1 MSVVVV
7 ADAAAVAGAGAGA
20 GAGVGSSA
28 DAVVNAGR
36 PVQYICIH
44 NAIIWSPTIA
54 WLSLMLLISWLAGKG
69 CVLLLMDIVDSVADG
84 VGDIVVAVVAVIVV
98 VVVVVY

>member
-7 ADAAAVAGAGAGA
+7 PDAAAVAGA

-36 PVQYICIH
+36 PVQYMCIH
-44 NAIIWSPTIA
+44 NAIVWSPTIA
-54 WLSLMLLISWLAGKG
+54 WLIL
-69 CVLLLMDIVDSVADG
+69 D
-84 VGDIVVAVVAVIVV
+84 VIN
-98 VVVVVY
+98 